1 MDIDKSDSKPLW
13 TRSFVFL
20 ATANLLMAIA
30 FYFMLPILPVYLVD
44 KIGATK
50 SEVGIILSFYTIA
63 ALVVRLIAGWAIDTY
78 GRRLIYLSAF
88 ILFSVIFIGYPVA
101 ITVLHF
107 LLLRFAHGLTWG
119 VLTTSGATI
128 AVDIIP
134 PKRRGEGIG
143 IFGLSMTIGMAL
155 GPSIAIF
162 IAGESRYMLLFSSA
176 IAISIVGVI
185 LASTVRFPK
194 FTKTHVRKFT
204 AKELIEKTSIP
215 VAINAMIVMF
225 TYGGVISFIALY
237 GKEIG
242 VNNSGLFFII
252 LSAGI
257 GLSRVFSGKII
268 DSSGPKQILIIGML
282 LLLIGFPILGL
293 MNNPVGYHIA
303 AAVLGLGFGVIMP
316 TFQTMVNNMVDG
328 TRRGAA
334 NSTFFTAFDL
344 GIGFGMMG
352 TGALSQVLGFNK
364 TFSLFA
370 LVILV
375 SLVLFLASTS
385 KHYSKAVLGK

>member
-30 FYFMLPILPVYLVD
+30 FYFMLPILPIYLVD

-63 ALVVRLIAGWAIDTY
+63 ALVVRLIAGWAIDSY
-78 GRRLIYLSAF
+78 GRRMIYLSAF
-88 ILFSVIFIGYPVA
+88 TLFSLIFIGYPIA
-101 ITVLHF
+101 LTVLSF
-107 LLLRFAHGLTWG
+107 MLLRFVHGLTWG
-119 VLTTSGATI
+119 VLTTTGSTI

-155 GPSIAIF
+155 GPSIAIL

-176 IAISIVGVI
+176 IAISVVGVI
-185 LASTVRFPK
+185 LASTIRFPK
-194 FTKTHVRKFT
+194 FTRTHVRKFT

-252 LSAGI
+252 LSIGI
-257 GLSRVFSGKII
+257 GLSRVFSGKVI
-268 DSSGPKQILIIGML
+268 DAGGPKQILIIGML
-282 LLLIGFPILGL
+282 LLIIGFPILGL
-293 MNNPVGYHIA
+293 MNNPLGYHIA

-316 TFQTMVNNMVDG
+316 TFQTMVNNMADS

-352 TGALSQVLGFNK
+352 TGALSQAFGFSR

-370 LVILV
+370 LVILIA
-375 SLVLFLASTS
+375 LTLFITNTS
-385 KHYSKAVLGK
+385 KHYNKSISAK

>member
-1 MDIDKSDSKPLW
+1 
-13 TRSFVFL
+13 
-20 ATANLLMAIA
+20 
-30 FYFMLPILPVYLVD
+30 
-44 KIGATK
+44 
-50 SEVGIILSFYTIA
+50 
-63 ALVVRLIAGWAIDTY
+63 
-78 GRRLIYLSAF
+78 
-88 ILFSVIFIGYPVA
+88 
-101 ITVLHF
+101 
-107 LLLRFAHGLTWG
+107 
-119 VLTTSGATI
+119 
-128 AVDIIP
+128 
-134 PKRRGEGIG
+134 
-143 IFGLSMTIGMAL
+143 
-155 GPSIAIF
+155 
-162 IAGESRYMLLFSSA
+162 
-176 IAISIVGVI
+176 
-185 LASTVRFPK
+185 
-194 FTKTHVRKFT
+194 
-204 AKELIEKTSIP
+204 
-215 VAINAMIVMF
+215 
-225 TYGGVISFIALY
+225 
-237 GKEIG
+237 G

-252 LSAGI
+252 LSIGI
-257 GLSRVFSGKII
+257 GLSRVFSGKVI
-268 DSSGPKQILIIGML
+268 DAGGPKQILIIGML